1 VVLRGTVV
9 EGFFTVVVVVVGF
22 VAVMNVA
29 LVVVVVLRGT
39 VVEGFFTVVVVVVG
53 FVAVMNLSKLVGVVF
68 IKPDGALFEVFTVV
82 FE

>member
-1 VVLRGTVV
+1 MVAGGTVV
-9 EGFFTVVVVVVGF
+9 DGLNVVV
-22 VAVMNVA
+22 VA